1 MKKITRFFFF
11 TSCLSLSSNMIA
23 QTDVTFRVDMS
34 QQTGF
39 TTPEVNGTF
48 NGWCG
53 SCNAMTDVNSDNIWE
68 TTLSIAPG
76 SYEFKFSA
84 DAWGS
89 QESLTPGTTCTVTNS
104 GFTNRTLTV
113 GATPVVMDVV
123 CWGSCTACALTPTP
137 KNVTFQVDMSQQT
150 GFTTPEVNGTFNGWC
165 GSCNSMSDANGD
177 NIWDVTLSINPGT
190 YEFKFSN
197 DAWAG
202 QESLISGSSCT
213 VTNSGFTNRTI
224 TVANDTVL
232 PAVCWASCGSCTV
245 TSNVTFSVDMQN
257 YTGAAFTGVFLNG
270 TFNNWC
276 GSCNPMTDA
285 NADNIWD
292 VTLPLNNGTIEY
304 KFTLDGWA
312 NSEQFLG
319 GESCTITNGGFTNR
333 YDTIAGDVVF
343 PVVCYASCS
352 ACSTGSLDEV
362 SINSTVYPVPASDIL
377 TIETASVIQS
387 YSILNVMG
395 EELMNDDF
403 QSTISVKTL
412 NAGVYFIVL
421 NTKGSKEV
429 IRFVKE

>member
-1 MKKITRFFFF
+1 
-11 TSCLSLSSNMIA
+11 MIA
-23 QTDVTFRVDMS
+23 QTDVTFKVDMS

-53 SCNAMTDVNSDNIWE
+53 SCNAMTDLDGDNIWE
-68 TTLSIAPG
+68 TTLPLPQG

-89 QESLTPGTTCTVTNS
+89 QENLTPGTSCTVSNG

-123 CWGSCTACALTPTP
+123 CWASCTACALTPTP
-137 KNVTFQVDMSQQT
+137 KTVTFQLDMSQQT

-165 GSCNSMSDANGD
+165 GACNSMSDANGD

-202 QESLISGSSCT
+202 QESLIAGSPCT
-213 VTNSGFTNRTI
+213 VTNSGFTNRTL
-224 TVANDTVL
+224 TVTNDTVL
-232 PAVCWASCGSCTV
+232 PVVCWASCGSCTV

-312 NSEQFLG
+312 NSEQFVG

-333 YDTIAGDVVF
+333 YDTIAGDVAF

-352 ACSTGSLDEV
+352 ACSTGSLEEI
-362 SINSTVYPVPASDIL
+362 SINATVYPVPASDIL
-377 TIETASVIQS
+377 TVETTSAIQS
-387 YSILNVMG
+387 YSIIDVMG
-395 EELMNDDF
+395 NELMNNDF
-403 QSTISVKTL
+403 QSTISVKELT
-412 NAGVYFIVL
+412 AGVYFIVL
-421 NTKGSKEV
+421 NGAGSKQV
-429 IRFVKE
+429 IRFIKK

>member
-11 TSCLSLSSNMIA
+11 ASCLTLSSNMIA
-23 QTDVTFRVDMS
+23 QTDVTFKVDMS

-53 SCNAMTDVNSDNIWE
+53 SCNAMTDLDGDNIWE
-68 TTLSIAPG
+68 TTLPLPQG

-89 QESLTPGTTCTVTNS
+89 QENLTPGTSCTVSNG

-123 CWGSCTACALTPTP
+123 CWASCTACALTPTP
-137 KNVTFQVDMSQQT
+137 KTVTFQLDMSQQT

-165 GSCNSMSDANGD
+165 GACNSMSDANGD

-202 QESLISGSSCT
+202 QESLIAGSPCT
-213 VTNSGFTNRTI
+213 VTNSGFTNRTL
-224 TVANDTVL
+224 TVTNDTIL
-232 PAVCWASCGSCTV
+232 PVVCWASCGSCTV

-312 NSEQFLG
+312 NSEQFVG

-333 YDTIAGDVVF
+333 YDTIAGDVAF

-352 ACSTGSLDEV
+352 ACSTGSLEEI
-362 SINSTVYPVPASDIL
+362 SINATVYPVPASDIL
-377 TIETASVIQS
+377 TVETTSAIQS
-387 YSILNVMG
+387 YSIIDVMG
-395 EELMNDDF
+395 NELMNNDF
-403 QSTISVKTL
+403 QSTISVKELT
-412 NAGVYFIVL
+412 AGVYFIVL
-421 NTKGSKEV
+421 NGAGSKQV
-429 IRFVKE
+429 IRFIKK